1 MVQLHSQTD
10 ITSLELCRNMSDI
23 VFAYPAT
30 CNVFFENKSPSPTAF
45 VKNKST
51 FETVNYADPAVH

>member
-1 MVQLHSQTD
+1 
-10 ITSLELCRNMSDI
+10 MSDI

-51 FETVNYADPAVH
+51 FETVNYVDPAVH